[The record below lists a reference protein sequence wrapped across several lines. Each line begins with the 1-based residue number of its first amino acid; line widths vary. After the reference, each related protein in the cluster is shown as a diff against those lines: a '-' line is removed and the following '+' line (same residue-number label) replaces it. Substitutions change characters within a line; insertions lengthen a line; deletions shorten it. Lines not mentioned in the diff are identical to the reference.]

1 MFNNGST
8 YGSGVCVANGN
19 SFADDRM
26 VRSLPW
32 LFRVLVPGMVGGWP
46 A

>member
-1 MFNNGST
+1 MWSK
-8 YGSGVCVANGN
+8 SN
-19 SFADDRM
+19 SFSAAAEDRA

-32 LFRVLVPGMVGGWP
+32 LFRVAVPGFEGGWP

>member
-1 MFNNGST
+1 MSK
-8 YGSGVCVANGN
+8 SN
-19 SFADDRM
+19 SLACAAEDDRQ

-32 LFRVLVPGMVGGWP
+32 LFRVLVPGFEAGWP